1 MFVIMDILKHRNVL
15 VCTDFEKCVLIKIHM
30 DSSIIIALFVFF
42 HLFLAGSPIDISHNP
57 LQPRKE
63 SVCLACRL

>member
-15 VCTDFEKCVLIKIHM
+15 VCTDFEKCVLIKIHN
-30 DSSIIIALFVFF
+30 DSSIIIGLFVFFFF

-57 LQPRKE
+57 LQPRKVNL
-63 SVCLACRL
+63 SCL